1 MNKNILKG
9 LEPGVAEAMDGLISL
24 FDMDTMR
31 WLARLWDPTAG
42 AFYYSNSGRDYEGF
56 GPDLESTVQALR
68 CVSQRGMMDDFDCSP
83 DRALPESIKRKLV
96 EFATSCADPDG
107 YFYHPQWGKNIILS
121 RKGRDLGWATQI
133 FSWFKATPPYPTA
146 IELLGNKSEADA
158 SLPAHLLSKK
168 AFYEYLDTLD
178 LPHRSYP
185 AGNQLNAQSGQI
197 RAAGLLD
204 ACLDYLDAHQLS
216 TNGLWESE
224 VNYVSVSGLMKVA
237 SLYASAGRMLP
248 NYEKAVSSCLEAA
261 LSEERPGAVVYVYN
275 PHSAVGSIHSA
286 MQRLGDK
293 AAVDYINSRYEG
305 EIIPLIDRTREK
317 LSIFRKADGS
327 FSYIPEYSSHISQ
340 SAPVA
345 LYHENE
351 GDVNATTIA
360 ISGGAGCLFS
370 NLNIPFKIYDRA
382 DLDEFISIMLSRGP
396 IVKKPVPAD
405 RLPPKK

>member
-1 MNKNILKG
+1 
-9 LEPGVAEAMDGLISL
+9 
-24 FDMDTMR
+24 
-31 WLARLWDPTAG
+31 
-42 AFYYSNSGRDYEGF
+42 
-56 GPDLESTVQALR
+56 
-68 CVSQRGMMDDFDCSP
+68 
-83 DRALPESIKRKLV
+83 
-96 EFATSCADPDG
+96 
-107 YFYHPQWGKNIILS
+107 
-121 RKGRDLGWATQI
+121 
-133 FSWFKATPPYPTA
+133 
-146 IELLGNKSEADA
+146 
-158 SLPAHLLSKK
+158 
-168 AFYEYLDTLD
+168 
-178 LPHRSYP
+178 
-185 AGNQLNAQSGQI
+185 
-197 RAAGLLD
+197 
-204 ACLDYLDAHQLS
+204 
-216 TNGLWESE
+216 
-224 VNYVSVSGLMKVA
+224 
-237 SLYASAGRMLP
+237 
-248 NYEKAVSSCLEAA
+248 
-261 LSEERPGAVVYVYN
+261 
-275 PHSAVGSIHSA
+275 